1 MQHKDRSL
9 GGREIANSPA
19 FLVPRVGDRMSFMP
33 SDVPADPNP
42 FAEGAVVLETVPDFR
57 VRFSGTI
64 VHQERDRFV
73 LRADFQTAAGPQE
86 SGDLFECIFR
96 DDSVK
101 NAVLAGHT
109 RVTFV
114 RCCRPSRGS
123 IPLADD
129 VTLDIPLMGVGTRQ
143 QSSYQQVPQPH
154 HQPYAGISVGG
165 PSFAFTSDATFRGR
179 PAVATTAINGGA
191 PSSPGGGQD
200 LSASA
205 QSVPDA
211 RAQRGSARFQTWP
224 VVYFEG
230 GAAGQQAGKSDA
242 ESSAS
247 TSGESTPRK
256 KEPDAVA
263 EPPRE
268 VRTPLKV
275 NLNKPIVEFAFRPA
289 LSASSIPV
297 MNPASAPL
305 PLPQSDQSVAPLQQ
319 PVPQPAVPRVTPASL
334 VPAKREFTVTLTTH
348 NDAAE
353 MRTLLSPLVLALVEE
368 KLPKFAETLVSVA
381 MDVGALPVLSFNDG
395 SVIRGEHLVTPE
407 EVKQVVSG
415 AGNLGPEGSSVVRHS
430 LHLCSTIVHPISRDL
445 MGYTLKV
452 GRSVVGLADV
462 FDKVIGPQ
470 TSVLVLGE
478 FCTGKTVL
486 LRDLARR
493 AAGDVT
499 GKLVAVVDTTGE
511 LGGAADGKSHVGLGL
526 SRCVRCLRKGQLHE
540 AVDSTVGKHGIASV
554 VVDNVVTSE
563 TVSALLSKR
572 N

>member
-1 MQHKDRSL
+1 
-9 GGREIANSPA
+9 
-19 FLVPRVGDRMSFMP
+19 MSFMP

-86 SGDLFECIFR
+86 SGDLFECNFR

-101 NAVLAGHT
+101 NAILGGHT

-114 RCCRPSRGS
+114 RCCRPNRSS
-123 IPLADD
+123 VPLADD
-129 VTLDIPLMGVGTRQ
+129 VTLDIPLMAVGSRSQPSFSQPLSSHQHQ
-143 QSSYQQVPQPH
+143 QQPQP
-154 HQPYAGISVGG
+154 YGAISSGG

-179 PAVATTAINGGA
+179 PAAAAAAVAP
-191 PSSPGGGQD
+191 PSPGGQD

-205 QSVPDA
+205 QSVQDP
-211 RAQRGSARFQTWP
+211 RAQRGSSRFQTWP

-230 GAAGQQAGKSDA
+230 AGTAGKSDA

-247 TSGESTPRK
+247 TSGEGTPRK
-256 KEPDAVA
+256 KEKDDASTA
-263 EPPRE
+263 ASEPPRE

-275 NLNKPIVEFAFRPA
+275 NFTKPIAEFAFRPA
-289 LSASSIPV
+289 QSPSAVPV
-297 MNPASAPL
+297 MNPANAPQPLEQTNRVVSAPL
-305 PLPQSDQSVAPLQQ
+305 PVVAA
-319 PVPQPAVPRVTPASL
+319 PVPL
-334 VPAKREFTVTLTTH
+334 VPSKREFKVSLAVH

-353 MRTLLSPLVLALVEE
+353 MRTLLSPGVLSLMDE
-368 KLPKFAETLVSVA
+368 KAPRFADSLVSVA
-381 MDVGALPVLSFNDG
+381 MDVGALPVMSFNDG
-395 SVIRGEHLVTPE
+395 TVIRGEHLVTPE

-415 AGNLGPEGSSVVRHS
+415 AGNLGVEGSSVVRHS

-470 TSVLVLGE
+470 TSVIVLGE

-493 AAGDVT
+493 AAGDAA

-540 AVDSTVGKHGIASV
+540 AVDSTVGRHGIASV
-554 VVDNVVTSE
+554 VVDNVVTPE
-563 TVSALLSKR
+563 TVSALLSKEKK
-572 N
+572 